1 MAATFGAMPD
11 SPPTPAIPAT
21 TSWQAVAEV
30 FSLGA
35 VLGIPGYV
43 ARGAMG
49 EVWRLETSSGR
60 WAVKWLFPWVAA
72 DPRPAD
78 VAFQLAAAAAGIPLP
93 RPVLTADG
101 AAVAAAGGRPA
112 RVYEWADFGAPLATP
127 VPPAVA
133 AEAGRLLGTL
143 HGLGLPA
150 GGPADPWYT
159 AAPPDGYW
167 EGLITRA
174 AAAAAPWAGQL
185 AGARGLITAL
195 SARVAPPSPAD
206 PLLLC
211 HRDFNPDNLLPAGPD
226 GRLTVLDWEN
236 AGPLSPGRELG
247 YAVFTWCAGGGRFD
261 AAAADALV
269 TGYAE
274 TAGAVPVLGADAFAT
289 AIATHLN
296 VLRVMA
302 EKWLTE
308 PGDRDHAAAMI
319 ADMLD
324 EYLADLRATTVGRA
338 TGWPAGAGTL
348 TLERRPRP

>member
-1 MAATFGAMPD
+1 MPD
-11 SPPTPAIPAT
+11 FPPTPKVPAT
-21 TSWQAVAEV
+21 TAWQAVAAM
-30 FSLGA
+30 FSLGP

-60 WAVKWLFPWVAA
+60 WAVKWLFPWVPA

-78 VAFQLAAAAAGIPLP
+78 VALQLAAAAAGIPLP
-93 RPVLTADG
+93 RPVLAADG
-101 AAVAAAGGRPA
+101 TAIAVAGGRPA
-112 RVYEWADFGAPLATP
+112 RVYEWVDVGPPPPAP
-127 VPPAVA
+127 VPPAIA
-133 AEAGRLLGTL
+133 ADVGWLLGTL
-143 HGLGLPA
+143 HGLGLAA
-150 GGPADPWYT
+150 GGPADSWYT
-159 AAPPDGYW
+159 RVQPDDYW
-167 EGLITRA
+167 DGLIRRA
-174 AAAAAPWAGQL
+174 AAAAAPWAGRL
-185 AGARGLITAL
+185 AAARGLITAL
-195 SARVAPPSPAD
+195 SAQVTPPSPAA

-261 AAAADALV
+261 TAAADALV
-269 TGYAE
+269 SGYAA
-274 TAGAVPVLGADAFAT
+274 AGAVPALGADTFAT

-296 VLRVMA
+296 VLHVMT

-308 PGDRDHAAAMI
+308 PGDRDYAAAMI
-319 ADMLD
+319 ADVLD
-324 EYLADLRATTVGRA
+324 EYLADLRATTIGRA
-338 TGWPAGAGTL
+338 VAWPAAAGTL